1 MSTSIPP
8 RPRQVSANP
17 RNLGVRRRFAIVAS
31 QYNGEYV
38 QGLVDH
44 AVKEL
49 RTLASNP
56 AIDLH
61 QVPGA
66 FEIPVVVRELAHR
79 KRADAILAIGVILHG
94 KTDHAEHLAR
104 SVTDALQ
111 RIATG
116 DGVPVVHAVLSLKT
130 EIHARERC
138 LGEEMNRGT
147 EAART
152 AFQMVNLMADLRE
165 KHHG

>member
-1 MSTSIPP
+1 MSNAIPP
-8 RPRQVSANP
+8 RPRQVAVNP
-17 RNLGVRRRFAIVAS
+17 RQFGVRRRFALVAS
-31 QYNGEYV
+31 QYNGEFV

-49 RTLASNP
+49 RLLASNP
-56 AIDLH
+56 HVDLY

-66 FEIPVVVRELAHR
+66 FEIPVVVRELAR
-79 KRADAILAIGVILHG
+79 QKRADAILALGVILHG

-104 SVTDALQ
+104 SVADALQ
-111 RIATG
+111 RIATD
-116 DGVPVVHAVLSLKT
+116 DGVPVIHAVLSLKT
-130 EIHARERC
+130 ETLARERC

-152 AFQMVNLMADLRE
+152 AFQMVNLLADLR
-165 KHHG
+165 G